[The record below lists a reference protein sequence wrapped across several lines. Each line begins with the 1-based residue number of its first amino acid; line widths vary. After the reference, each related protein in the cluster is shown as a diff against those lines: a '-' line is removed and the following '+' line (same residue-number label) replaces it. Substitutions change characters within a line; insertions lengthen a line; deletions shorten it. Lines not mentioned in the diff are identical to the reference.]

1 MAKLVVL
8 SGVPGSGKSYFS
20 HILRDV
26 KKSHV
31 YIISSDAL
39 RDLVTGNRQDFSHE
53 ELMWKFFYDLAKV
66 YSKDPEGIVVLD
78 ATNTSAYYRIESTK
92 PLNDMF
98 DETILVC
105 FNIKP
110 DIVYRQNLDR
120 EWPIP
125 TAMLTEFIAKFELP
139 GEKEYDY
146 FDRVYV
152 IEGKDFLETA
162 NQI

>member
-1 MAKLVVL
+1 MSKLVVL

-39 RDLVTGNRQDFSHE
+39 RDLVTGNRQDFSQE

-66 YSKDPEGIVVLD
+66 YSKDKEGIVVLD
-78 ATNTSAYYRIESTK
+78 ATNRSSYYRMESTRALK
-92 PLNDMF
+92 EFF
-98 DETILVC
+98 DEIILVC
-105 FNIKP
+105 FNIKA
-110 DIVYRQNLDR
+110 DVVYRQNLDR

-125 TAMLTEFIAKFELP
+125 TVAVTEFLEKFELP
-139 GEKEYDY
+139 KPEEYNY
-146 FDRVYV
+146 FNRIYV
-152 IEGKDFLETA
+152 VEGKDFQEIA
-162 NQI
+162 SKI

>member
-26 KKSHV
+26 KKGHV

-39 RDLVTGNRQDFSHE
+39 RDLVTGNRQDFSQE

-66 YSKDPEGIVVLD
+66 YSKDPQGIVVLD
-78 ATNTSAYYRIESTK
+78 ATNRNSYYRIESTRALK
-92 PLNDMF
+92 EMF
-98 DETILVC
+98 DEIVLVC
-105 FNIKP
+105 FNIKA
-110 DIVYRQNLDR
+110 DVVYRQNLDR

-125 TAMLTEFIAKFELP
+125 TAAVTEFLENFELP
-139 GEKEYDY
+139 KEAEYAY
-146 FDRVYV
+146 FDRIFV
-152 IEGKDFLETA
+152 IEGKDFVTTA
-162 NQI
+162 EQI

>member
-31 YIISSDAL
+31 YIISSDSL
-39 RDLVTGNRQDFSHE
+39 RDLVTGNRQDFSQE

-66 YSKDPEGIVVLD
+66 YSKDPNGIVVLD
-78 ATNTSAYYRIESTK
+78 ATNRNSYYRVESTRALK
-92 PLNDMF
+92 EMF

-105 FNIKP
+105 FNIKA
-110 DIVYRQNLDR
+110 DVVYRQNLDR

-125 TAMLTEFIAKFELP
+125 TAAVTDYLQNFELP
-139 GEKEYDY
+139 TKTDEEY
-146 FDRVYV
+146 FNRIYV
-152 IEGKDFLETA
+152 IDGKDFLEVA
-162 NQI
+162 NKI